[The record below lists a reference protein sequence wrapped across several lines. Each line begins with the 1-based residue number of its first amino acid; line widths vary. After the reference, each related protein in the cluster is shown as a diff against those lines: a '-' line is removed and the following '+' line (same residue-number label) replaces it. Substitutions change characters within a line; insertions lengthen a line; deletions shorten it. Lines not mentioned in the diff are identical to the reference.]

1 MAKADRLRIIREIEQ
16 KRGSRVICYLTG
28 DRPGFE
34 TQIGMDVFLYFYECL
49 QLFGKVQAIDLF
61 IYSQGG
67 MTMAAWG
74 LVTLLREYCSK
85 LGVLIPY
92 RAHSSATLIALGA
105 DEIVMTSL
113 GQLSPVDP
121 SVTTPYNPTAPAGLP
136 NQVNYLPVSVEDV
149 TAFLEL
155 AKDEVGI
162 RGSNNLTKVFEQLS
176 DHVKPLALGN
186 VYRAHEQIRMLTKK
200 LLSLHMKGWNE
211 SRKKKKIIKILTR
224 DLYSHDYLIRR
235 TEAKDTIGLK
245 IQTDE
250 KSKDIEKLISELFR
264 EYESAMQ
271 LSVPYNPTVALGAN
285 QQATIDFERAYIE
298 TSDKSIV
305 FKTQWELK
313 NVPVTQAGITIP
325 TIQQKPI
332 KEGWEYV

>member
-1 MAKADRLRIIREIEQ
+1 MGKPERLNLIRKIEEQ
-16 KRGSRVICYLTG
+16 RGSRLICYLTG

-34 TQIGMDVFLYFYECL
+34 TQIGMDVFPYFYDCL
-49 QLFGKVQAIDLF
+49 QSFGKVRAIDLF

-74 LVTLLREYCSK
+74 LVTLLREYCSR

-92 RAHSSATLIALGA
+92 KAHSSATLIALGA
-105 DEIVMTSL
+105 DEIVMTPL

-121 SVTTPYNPTAPAGLP
+121 AVTTPYNPTAPAGLP
-136 NQVNYLPVSVEDV
+136 NQMNYLPVSVEDV

-155 AKDEVGI
+155 AKDEAGI
-162 RGSNNLTKVFEQLS
+162 RDSNNLTRVFEKLS

-200 LLSLHMKGWNE
+200 LLSLHMKSW
-211 SRKKKKIIKILTR
+211 SDLRKKKKIISILTKE
-224 DLYSHDYLIRR
+224 LYSHDYLIRR
-235 TEAKDTIGLK
+235 TEAKNTIGLK
-245 IQTDE
+245 IRDDE
-250 KSKDIEKLISELFR
+250 KSKDTEALISELFK

-271 LSVPYNPTVALGAN
+271 LGVPYNPTVALGAN
-285 QQATIDFERAYIE
+285 QQTTIDFERAYIE
-298 TSDKSIV
+298 TFDKSIV

-313 NVPVTQAGITIP
+313 NVPVTQAGITVP
-325 TIQQKPI
+325 TIQQRPV